1 MKTPA
6 HWSRDPE
13 SPGLIARLLAP
24 FSTIWGLAADLRSR
38 WVRTEIAPVPVLCIG
53 NLIAGGSGK
62 TPMAA
67 ALLQRLSA
75 RGVSAHIVS
84 RGYGGRLKGPHLVDP
99 SRDTVRD
106 VGDEPLMLAANGPVW
121 VARDRAAGARAA
133 AGQGAQLILLDDG
146 FQNPSL
152 AKDASIVM
160 VDAVAGFG
168 NGRIIPAGPLREP
181 IAEGLSR
188 ADLVVLVGEPEDRG
202 RALARWPSLASAPR
216 VDARLVPVQSGIIDR
231 GDRVLAF
238 AGIGYP
244 EKFFST
250 LRALGAD
257 LIGTRAFPDHHSYA
271 PQILRRMIAD
281 ARAQDAMLMTTEKDA
296 VRLPTAFRREVVT
309 LMVQLEPDDWAP
321 IDALIDQVQAKKH
334 PRQIGG

>member
-6 HWSRDPE
+6 HWSTDPAN
-13 SPGLIARLLAP
+13 PGLTARLLAP
-24 FSTIWGLAADLRSR
+24 LAAIWRLASNLRLRSG
-38 WVRTEIAPVPVLCIG
+38 RTEIAPVPVLCIG

-75 RGVSAHIVS
+75 RGVAAHVVS

-99 SRDTVRD
+99 SQDTVQD
-106 VGDEPLMLAANGPVW
+106 VGDEPLMLSAIGPVW
-121 VARDRAAGARAA
+121 VSRDRVAGARIAA
-133 AGQGAQLILLDDG
+133 AQGAQLVLLDDG

-152 AKDASIVM
+152 AKDASIIM

-181 IAEGLSR
+181 IAQGLGR
-188 ADLVVLVGEPEDRG
+188 ADLTVLVGEADDRA
-202 RALARWPSLASAPR
+202 RALVKWPSLSTTPR
-216 VDARLVPVQSGIIDR
+216 VDARLVPLQTGIIDQ
-231 GDRVLAF
+231 GDRVMAF

-250 LRALGAD
+250 LRAMGAD
-257 LIGTRAFPDHHSYA
+257 LIGTQAFPDHHSYS
-271 PQILRRMIAD
+271 PQILRRLIAD
-281 ARAQDAMLMTTEKDA
+281 ARAQDAMLITTEKDA
-296 VRLPTAFRREVVT
+296 VRLPPAFRREVMT
-309 LMVQLEPDDWAP
+309 LMVRLEPDDWAP
-321 IDALIDQVQAKKH
+321 IDAIVDRILAVDVGT
-334 PRQIGG
+334 R